1 MCYSGGVTADFSDG
15 AADALDRQITRAITD
30 GYFEEAMRLA
40 ADSLALRTAA
50 VNEEALRF
58 RYLSNTLEL
67 TARIAYESGLALPAV
82 FEEAAET
89 YYGASISCLDAKD
102 RLGHA
107 NQIVEV
113 AEGLVLAQR
122 NVESIIACRAA
133 QSVFEEHSAHD
144 QLSISLPGQV
154 RAASVMC
161 IAFYRQDDTESLTR
175 QYQQRDHLIRKCA
188 ELNIEAPEDIITRLQ
203 KPDGLQGDP
212 D

>member
-1 MCYSGGVTADFSDG
+1 MTADFSDG
-15 AADALDRQITRAITD
+15 AADALDRQITRAIAD

-40 ADSLALRTAA
+40 VDSLALRTAA
-50 VNEEALRF
+50 VNEEARRF
-58 RYLSNTLEL
+58 GHLSQTLDL
-67 TARIAYESGLALPAV
+67 TARIVYESGLALPGI

-89 YYGASISCLDAKD
+89 YYSATISCLDAKD
-102 RLGHA
+102 RLDHA
-107 NQIVEV
+107 NNLVEV

-122 NVESIIACRAA
+122 DVESIVACRAA
-133 QSVFEEHSAHD
+133 QSVFEKHSALD

-161 IAFYRQDDTESLTR
+161 IAFYRQGDTESLTG
-175 QYQQRDHLIRKCA
+175 QYQKRDHLVRKCT

-203 KPDGLQGDP
+203 KQGGLQGDP